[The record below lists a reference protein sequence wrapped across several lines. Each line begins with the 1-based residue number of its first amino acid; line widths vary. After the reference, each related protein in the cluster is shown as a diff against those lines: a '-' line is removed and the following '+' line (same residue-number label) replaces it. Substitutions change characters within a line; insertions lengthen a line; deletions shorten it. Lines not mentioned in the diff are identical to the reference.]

1 MQAARSASSRLTPY
15 GGWMRKLAI
24 AAVLSALVVACS
36 KGGDA
41 PLPPGSIDAFCR
53 EAASSPFGTAHDSYD
68 PESWREAIEDMHV
81 AAPVDLREETQA
93 LVDLE
98 AAARDP
104 RPGPIDWD
112 AGYELFAQL
121 PDLCGIDIDAASSGD
136 DEERESSRLYD
147 TIDPF
152 LPDEGTS
159 YGEVLGHVMVAIPG
173 LTAEEAP
180 AVCEAV
186 VGFRSGLPNADSISI
201 LVAAQTEGGTG
212 YEVLA
217 ASPPGGDCSV
227 S

>member
-1 MQAARSASSRLTPY
+1 
-15 GGWMRKLAI
+15 MRKLAI

-36 KGGDA
+36 KGGDD

-53 EAASSPFGTAHDSYD
+53 EATSSPFGTVHDSYD
-68 PESWREAIEDMHV
+68 PEAWRAAIEDLHV

-112 AGYELFAQL
+112 AMRELIAQL
-121 PDLCGIDIDAASSGD
+121 PDLCGIDVNAVFSGD
-136 DEERESSRLYD
+136 DDGESSRLRE

-186 VGFRSGLPNADSISI
+186 VGFRSGLPNADSISV
-201 LVAAQTEGGTG
+201 LVAAQTDGGTG

-217 ASPPGGDCSV
+217 ASPPGGDCSA
-227 S
+227 

>member
-1 MQAARSASSRLTPY
+1 
-15 GGWMRKLAI
+15 MRKLAVVV
-24 AAVLSALVVACS
+24 VLSAMVVACG
-36 KGGDA
+36 KGGDDA
-41 PLPPGSIDAFCR
+41 LPPGSIDAFCR
-53 EAASSPFGTAHDSYD
+53 EASSSPFGTAHDSYD
-68 PESWREAIEDMHV
+68 PESWREAIEDVHV

-104 RPGPIDWD
+104 QPGPIDWD
-112 AGYELFAQL
+112 AAGELANQL
-121 PDLCGIDIDAASSGD
+121 PDLCGIDVRAAFSGD
-136 DEERESSRLYD
+136 DESESSRLYD

-152 LPDEGTS
+152 LPDEGTR

-173 LTAEEAP
+173 LTAEDAP

-186 VGFRSGLPNADSISI
+186 VGFRTGLANVDRISI
-201 LVAAQTEGGTG
+201 LVAAQTDSGTG

>member
-1 MQAARSASSRLTPY
+1 
-15 GGWMRKLAI
+15 MRKLAI
-24 AAVLSALVVACS
+24 AVVLSTLLVACS
-36 KGGDA
+36 KGGDD

-53 EAASSPFGTAHDSYD
+53 EATSSPFGTVHDSYD

-98 AAARDP
+98 DAARDP

-112 AGYELFAQL
+112 AFSELVAQL
-121 PDLCGIDIDAASSGD
+121 PDLCGIDVNAVFSGD
-136 DEERESSRLYD
+136 DDGESSRLRE

-173 LTAEEAP
+173 LTADDAP
-180 AVCEAV
+180 AVCETV
-186 VGFRSGLPNADSISI
+186 VGFRSGLVNADSISI
-201 LVAAQTEGGTG
+201 LIAAQTDGGTG